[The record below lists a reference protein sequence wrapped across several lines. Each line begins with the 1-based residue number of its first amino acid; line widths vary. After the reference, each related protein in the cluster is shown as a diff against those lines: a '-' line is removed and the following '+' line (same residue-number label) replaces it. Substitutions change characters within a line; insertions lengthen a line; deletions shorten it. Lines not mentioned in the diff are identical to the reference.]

1 MLLVSITFLDR
12 CWSYVL
18 IVTVLFTYSLQLTI
32 DDILL
37 ILSRHPSVKYGLCI
51 PWLCCLPCHNST
63 AKSHPLRRGNG
74 VIDDLGKKM
83 YISIITWG
91 IFRKVGQVFISLCKN
106 CETFSEILCIVWLSA
121 YKKTHSSWNKLHVWR
136 RGLSCKRELIL
147 WEKV

>member
-51 PWLCCLPCHNST
+51 P
-63 AKSHPLRRGNG
+63 
-74 VIDDLGKKM
+74 
-83 YISIITWG
+83 
-91 IFRKVGQVFISLCKN
+91 
-106 CETFSEILCIVWLSA
+106 
-121 YKKTHSSWNKLHVWR
+121 
-136 RGLSCKRELIL
+136 
-147 WEKV
+147 